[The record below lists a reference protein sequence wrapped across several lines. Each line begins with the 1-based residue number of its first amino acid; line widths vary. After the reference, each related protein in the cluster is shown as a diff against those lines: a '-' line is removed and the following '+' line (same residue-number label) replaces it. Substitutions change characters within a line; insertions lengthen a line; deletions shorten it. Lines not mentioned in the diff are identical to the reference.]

1 MKFLQGLVAMVAMVG
16 LAASAGAAP
25 LATLTIDSFGFAMN
39 HTNAAEGG
47 SDDNS
52 ANVINMDIVMGGYQG
67 GFGSSTDA
75 DKTAGIV
82 GFEFGYFGPVAAYT
96 TGPDAAP
103 SGDIT
108 GGVLTVDLSAWT
120 AYWNGTAF
128 NQGGSTSGTMVT
140 TYNSV
145 TGAYCHLDEAH
156 RWRPPVRRQD
166 WPLVVER
173 HRDCRP
179 RAHVHGP
186 GWLQPPRPDRP
197 APPPDGVRQ
206 WDPAFKGRA

>member
-16 LAASAGAAP
+16 LAASAGAAS

-67 GFGSSTDA
+67 GFGIKNDA

-82 GFEFGYFGPVAAYT
+82 GFDFLFFGPVAVYT

-103 SGDIT
+103 SGEIT
-108 GGVLTVDLSAWT
+108 ASGLTVDLSAWT

-140 TYNSV
+140 TYTGTAV
-145 TGAYCHLDEAH
+145 TGTYTAIWTKLIDGGPFGGKTGHWSLSGTATAVPEPMSMAL
-156 RWRPPVRRQD
+156 VGSSLIGLIGLRRR
-166 WPLVVER
+166 LM
-173 HRDCRP
+173 
-179 RAHVHGP
+179 A
-186 GWLQPPRPDRP
+186 
-197 APPPDGVRQ
+197 
-206 WDPAFKGRA
+206 

>member
-67 GFGSSTDA
+67 GFGIKNDA

-82 GFEFGYFGPVAAYT
+82 GFDFLFFGPVAVYT

-103 SGDIT
+103 SGEIT
-108 GGVLTVDLSAWT
+108 ASGLTVDLSAWT

-145 TGAYCHLDEAH
+145 TGAYTAIWTKLIDGG
-156 RWRPPVRRQD
+156 PPFGGQTGHWSLSGTATAVPEPMSMALVGSSLLGLIGLRRR
-166 WPLVVER
+166 LM
-173 HRDCRP
+173 
-179 RAHVHGP
+179 A
-186 GWLQPPRPDRP
+186 
-197 APPPDGVRQ
+197 
-206 WDPAFKGRA
+206 

>member
-47 SDDNS
+47 FDDNS

-67 GFGSSTDA
+67 GFGIKNDA

-82 GFEFGYFGPVAAYT
+82 GFDFLFFGPVAVYT

-103 SGDIT
+103 SGEIT
-108 GGVLTVDLSAWT
+108 ASGLTVDLSAWT

-145 TGAYCHLDEAH
+145 TGAYTAIWTKLIDGG
-156 RWRPPVRRQD
+156 PPFGGQTGHWSLSGTATAVPEPMSMALVGSSLLGLIGLRRR
-166 WPLVVER
+166 LM
-173 HRDCRP
+173 
-179 RAHVHGP
+179 A
-186 GWLQPPRPDRP
+186 
-197 APPPDGVRQ
+197 
-206 WDPAFKGRA
+206 

>member
-16 LAASAGAAP
+16 LAASAGAAS

-103 SGDIT
+103 RGDIT

-140 TYNSV
+140 TYTGTAV
-145 TGAYCHLDEAH
+145 TGTYTAIWTKLIDGGPFGGKTGHWSLSGTATAVPEPMSMAL
-156 RWRPPVRRQD
+156 VGSSLLGLIGLRRR
-166 WPLVVER
+166 LM
-173 HRDCRP
+173 
-179 RAHVHGP
+179 A
-186 GWLQPPRPDRP
+186 
-197 APPPDGVRQ
+197 
-206 WDPAFKGRA
+206 

>member
-67 GFGSSTDA
+67 GFGIKNDA

-82 GFEFGYFGPVAAYT
+82 GFDFLFFGPVAVYT

-103 SGDIT
+103 SGEIT
-108 GGVLTVDLSAWT
+108 ASGLTVDLSAWT

-140 TYNSV
+140 TYTGTAV
-145 TGAYCHLDEAH
+145 TGTYTAIWTKLIDGGPFGGKTGHWSLSGTATAVPEPMSMAL
-156 RWRPPVRRQD
+156 VGSSLLGLIGLRRR
-166 WPLVVER
+166 LM
-173 HRDCRP
+173 
-179 RAHVHGP
+179 A
-186 GWLQPPRPDRP
+186 
-197 APPPDGVRQ
+197 
-206 WDPAFKGRA
+206 